1 MILAEYIARDR
12 NVPWEVFRHHGRQDW
27 VSDQDVMVA
36 NLGRTMKI
44 GPQPHYMCWWRIK
57 SIARM
62 DEWEDYFRTAEGR
75 HYAAT
80 SPVPA
85 VDARIEDL
93 QGSAVWRVRLE
104 PPRGQRRLSAAAN
117 RPLRWPVQRARETG
131 AEGGRRRRQPARRQ
145 PAPGSGDLEL
155 ELDRREAKGLGQGA
169 CRAPVAGG
177 PVAEYPAGII
187 PRVRAVVRHRAGV
200 WVHRVTSGNVH
211 VPNFRATQRCA
222 GPGVFHG
229 RRCLDCA
236 PHPGLITTR

>member
-80 SPVPA
+80 SPVPRA
-85 VDARIEDL
+85 MEFYQAGLYDEIIGGGTVPDGLHLVEFFAADDASNDE
-93 QGSAVWRVRLE
+93 VRDYF
-104 PPRGQRRLSAAAN
+104 QRRFGGSGRLTSVIRRLGLMAPDPGGIALWTFDN
-117 RPLRWPVQRARETG
+117 YVT
-131 AEGGRRRRQPARRQ
+131 AEGFMRAKAPA
-145 PAPGSGDLEL
+145 
-155 ELDRREAKGLGQGA
+155 
-169 CRAPVAGG
+169 G
-177 PVAEYPAGII
+177 PVTIRSAGLYRNFGDDI
-187 PRVRAVVRHRAGV
+187 P
-200 WVHRVTSGNVH
+200 
-211 VPNFRATQRCA
+211 
-222 GPGVFHG
+222 
-229 RRCLDCA
+229 
-236 PHPGLITTR
+236 